1 MHELGITR
9 SIVSIV
15 AERAGGQK
23 VLRVTVEVG
32 RLSGLLPESIRFCF
46 DICAKDTPLEGALL
60 QIVEVEGRGLC
71 SACGAEPVLTAPLG
85 RCPVCQAPTLSVVAG
100 TELKIKEM
108 ETASCV

>member
-9 SIVSIV
+9 SIVGIV

-23 VLRVTVEVG
+23 VLRVSVEVG
-32 RLSGLLPESIRFCF
+32 RLSGLLPEAIRFCF
-46 DICAKDTPLEGALL
+46 DICAKDTLLEGALL
-60 QIVEVEGRGLC
+60 QIVEVEGRGQC
-71 SACGAEPVLTAPLG
+71 SSCDAEPVLTAPLG
-85 RCPVCQAPTLSVVAG
+85 RCPVCHEPTLRVVAG